1 MHTEQTQQLDLDDAA
16 LRSQRLI
23 DVPIDRLRPDPEQP
37 RRHFDAETLEALA
50 QSMAMIGQLQ
60 PIGVREAGAH
70 FVIVYGERRYRAA
83 KILGWTSVSARVYQ
97 PIGAATLVLQAA
109 ENMHRDELTLGEYAT
124 TVLRLVEAGMPIG
137 AAAKALGRREAWA
150 GTMLHIARDPFA
162 RALIDEN
169 RLHSADAW
177 DQFCALD
184 TAARRIVLDSTDP
197 ITGPRCAQAQA
208 QVAKSFAT
216 RQSRL
221 DGMAVTSKARE
232 KADGLKPVST
242 PEKPAASPKP
252 ETVVLSHGEWPYPGD
267 PHLRGQPVTAVPSAA
282 PARPPAIQQQPAP
295 AVEGDF
301 FPLHL
306 PDDLCRRLVP
316 DWADALDR
324 YREWCGRHGDPVD
337 ALHTVTADLR
347 HAMVAR
353 ILDLLDVTEDTR

>member
-1 MHTEQTQQLDLDDAA
+1 MHTEQSQQLDLDGDI

-23 DVPIDRLRPDPEQP
+23 DAPIDRLRPDPEQP
-37 RRHFDAETLEALA
+37 CRHFDAESLDALA

-83 KILGWTSVSARVYQ
+83 KILGWSKLSARVYQ
-97 PIGAATLVLQAA
+97 PMGAATLVLQAT
-109 ENMHRDELTLGEYAT
+109 ENMHRDALTLGEYAT

-150 GTMLHIARDPFA
+150 ATMLRIARDPFA
-162 RALIDEN
+162 RALINEN
-169 RLHSADAW
+169 RLLSADAW
-177 DQFCALD
+177 DQFCELD
-184 TAARRIVLDSTDP
+184 PAARRIVLDSTDP

-208 QVAKSFAT
+208 QIDKTFAA
-216 RQSRL
+216 RQGRL
-221 DGMAVTSKARE
+221 DGMSPAPKMRE
-232 KADGLKPVST
+232 KTKAQKAV
-242 PEKPAASPKP
+242 PASEEAAAPPKA
-252 ETVVLSHGEWPYPGD
+252 ETRVCSYEEWPFPGD
-267 PHLRGQPVTAVPSAA
+267 PHLRGQPVTATPGAA
-282 PARPPAIQQQPAP
+282 PSRPLAIQQQPAP

-316 DWADALDR
+316 DCADALDR
-324 YREWCGRHGDPVD
+324 YREWCGRHGDPVE

-347 HAMVAR
+347 HAMIAR
-353 ILDLLDVTEDTR
+353 ILGLLDAAEAAR